1 MDDDVHGNGI
11 SVVTTSKVGDQVFFR
26 FVKEEQTGEDKIQ
39 DERKRRIISTRQVRM

>member
-26 FVKEEQTGEDKIQ
+26 FVKS
-39 DERKRRIISTRQVRM
+39 ERGGNIEKVKNTSNSSLCSSY

>member
-26 FVKEEQTGEDKIQ
+26 FVKS
-39 DERKRRIISTRQVRM
+39 ERRGNIEKVKNTSKSSLCSSY